1 MQKVKNESTGYTKNS
16 LSYIKEMLYK
26 KYFSLRYTTSFIEVI
41 AQEIDVS
48 DFHIF

>member
-1 MQKVKNESTGYTKNS
+1 MKAPGTQKNS

-26 KYFSLRYTTSFIEVI
+26 KYFSLRDTTSFIEVI